1 MITAAVNL
9 TLLESLTLVLVCLIF
24 GVAIYFFIKSR
35 KTLRQTLKASR
46 QFFSTSK
53 QEEKVIEKSPMQ
65 SLEEQYLRMRGL
77 VVPKKEAP
85 ELPPLKYAAATDDN
99 ISRDLKQTITQQ
111 QKLLNTYLKKVEE
124 LEQEGREELKSE
136 NKELQREMLRLQQL
150 LDHKDAELEELQ
162 EEVNSAK
169 KMADRIE
176 EVYREFDLLQQ
187 KMSVLENQAGRANEL
202 AMELEDTRHSY
213 EVVHKELLRK
223 QEKMEEVMN
232 ENQRMRV
239 LMDEVEDK
247 LAEANLQRQQLMKKV
262 QFLTDLNSDLQN
274 ISDTNKKLQTELR
287 RIGELESMLNMM
299 AEERDF
305 LLRRKKDNK

>member
-9 TLLESLTLVLVCLIF
+9 TLLESLTLILVCLIF
-24 GVAIYFFIKSR
+24 GLTLYFFLRSR

-46 QFFSTSK
+46 QFFTTTK

-65 SLEEQYLRMRGL
+65 SLEEQYLRLRGRIIA
-77 VVPKKEAP
+77 KDEP
-85 ELPPLKYAAATDDN
+85 ELPAEKHSASVDDHVA
-99 ISRDLKQTITQQ
+99 RDLKQTISQQ
-111 QKLLNTYLKKVEE
+111 QKLLNTYLKKVEA
-124 LEQEGREELKSE
+124 LEQEGREELKAE
-136 NKELQREMLRLQQL
+136 NNQLQKEMMRLQQL
-150 LDHKDAELEELQ
+150 LEHKEEEIEELQ
-162 EEVNSAK
+162 EEIEGAK
-169 KMADRIE
+169 KMASRIE

-187 KMSVLENQAGRANEL
+187 KMALLESQAGRANEL
-202 AMELEDTRHSY
+202 AMELDDTRHSY

-223 QEKMEEVMN
+223 QEKLEEVMN
-232 ENQRMRV
+232 ENQRMRM
-239 LMDEVEDK
+239 LLDEVEDK
-247 LAEANLQRQQLMKKV
+247 LAESNLQRQQLIKKV

-299 AEERDF
+299 SEERDF

>member
-9 TLLESLTLVLVCLIF
+9 TLLESLTLILVCLIF
-24 GVAIYFFIKSR
+24 GLTLYFFLRSR

-53 QEEKVIEKSPMQ
+53 QEEKIIEKSPMQ
-65 SLEEQYLRMRGL
+65 SMEEQYIRLRGRIM
-77 VVPKKEAP
+77 VKNEV
-85 ELPPLKYAAATDDN
+85 ELPAEKHKTTSDDH
-99 ISRDLKQTITQQ
+99 IARDLKQTISQQ

-124 LEQEGREELKSE
+124 LEQEGKEELKAE
-136 NKELQREMLRLQQL
+136 NKELQKEMMRLQQL
-150 LDHKDAELEELQ
+150 LEHKEEELEELQ
-162 EEVNSAK
+162 EEIEGTK
-169 KMADRIE
+169 KMASRIE

-187 KMSVLENQAGRANEL
+187 KMALLEHQAGRANEL

-223 QEKMEEVMN
+223 QEKLEEVMN
-232 ENQRMRV
+232 ENQRMRM

-247 LAEANLQRQQLMKKV
+247 LAESNLQRQQLIKKV
-262 QFLTDLNSDLQN
+262 QFLTDLNNDLQN

-299 AEERDF
+299 SEERDF